1 MPDTSADRRRR
12 ASAVVAGLVA
22 GLAVA
27 VLTAMLPTAT
37 LPAQAA
43 PAQGRI
49 RAAGMAAAVDGSYIV
64 TLKKGAGGIRAD
76 SERGRG
82 LAARYGARIS
92 RTYST
97 ALNGYAVRADE
108 TQARRLAADPGVV
121 SVARDTH
128 VSLRTEQHQQQQRR
142 QQRQQQP
149 RSWGLDRID
158 QPERTLD
165 ASYTSPR
172 SAGRGTTI
180 YVLDTG
186 VRTTHRDF
194 GGRARSGWDFVD
206 DDAVAEDGN
215 GHGTHVAAT
224 AAGSA
229 YGVAKKAAVVAVKVL
244 DDTGQG
250 TSAQVLA
257 GLDWVMKHA
266 HRPAVVNLS
275 LGSTQAAPIPEW
287 DDAVRSGIA
296 SGLTFTVAAGNQNR
310 SAGSYSP
317 GRVADAITVGSAG
330 RDDRRSAF
338 SNWGPAVDLFAPG
351 ERIVSA
357 SNASDTGTKVMSGT
371 SMAAPHAAGAAALHL
386 ADHPRATPAQ
396 VSAALTARAAKG
408 KVRNAGAGSPNR
420 LLQVGN

>member
-1 MPDTSADRRRR
+1 MPHTSAGFRRR
-12 ASAVVAGLVA
+12 AWAVVAGITA
-22 GLAVA
+22 A
-27 VLTAMLPTAT
+27 VLGAAMPS
-37 LPAQAA
+37 
-43 PAQGRI
+43 
-49 RAAGMAAAVDGSYIV
+49 AAAAKADTAARADTAATAATADGSYIV
-64 TLKKGAGGIRAD
+64 TLKKGAQGLRAD
-76 SERGRG
+76 SEGGRK

-97 ALNGYAVRADE
+97 ALNGYAVRANE
-108 TQARRLAADPGVV
+108 TQAERLAADPHIA
-121 SVARDTH
+121 SVTPDAQ
-128 VSLRTEQHQQQQRR
+128 VSLRTR
-142 QQRQQQP
+142 QQHSQQHPQ
-149 RSWGLDRID
+149 SWGLDRID
-158 QPERTLD
+158 QPDRTLD

-194 GGRARSGWDFVD
+194 AGRARSGWDFVD
-206 DDAVAEDGN
+206 NDAVVEDGN
-215 GHGTHVAAT
+215 GHGTHIAAT

-229 YGVAKKAAVVAVKVL
+229 YGVAKRADIVAVKVL

-266 HRPAVVNLS
+266 HKPAVVNLS
-275 LGSTQAAPIPEW
+275 LGATQDAPIPEW
-287 DDAVRSGIA
+287 DEAVRSGIA
-296 SGLTFTVAAGNQNR
+296 SGLTFTVAAGNQDR

-317 GRVADAITVGSAG
+317 GRVAGAITVGSTG

-357 SNASDTGTKVMSGT
+357 SNTSDTGTKVMSGT
-371 SMAAPHAAGAAALHL
+371 SMAAPHAAGAAALYL

-396 VSAALTARAAKG
+396 VSAALTAHAAKG
-408 KVRNAGAGSPNR
+408 KVRNAGTGSPNR